1 MVLRIINDTKWRY
14 PIYFAVTVGNENR
27 IGLEDYLG
35 MEGLTFRLNSHKI
48 SLVDKEKMIGNLM
61 TDIGDVTWSKD
72 FIPSSLVNDKLDS
85 NRMGW
90 SRDFQ
95 TGYMFRNL
103 GNEDVYYSDQI
114 IRLMQ
119 NYRSGYLQ
127 LAVVYY
133 FEYQDILTDSSRR
146 PEEIETSRQ
155 KVLGV
160 LKKMDQNLPQKT
172 IPITTNDH
180 AFQIGHL
187 YSRIGEKD
195 VFRNI
200 LEDLNNRRNV
210 SVEEKLK
217 FGQAYIQELDDFN
230 SALNIFKGLYD
241 NYLGVENIVRTKGI
255 KKAGL
260 TQQSWDKW
268 QRMYG
273 EIVSSLVLTYRSTES
288 WEPMESVLN
297 DWLIRNPNDFNA
309 KEMLNEVQNNISS
322 NGIDSTGPSSIF
334 N

>member
-1 MVLRIINDTKWRY
+1 
-14 PIYFAVTVGNENR
+14 
-27 IGLEDYLG
+27 
-35 MEGLTFRLNSHKI
+35 
-48 SLVDKEKMIGNLM
+48 
-61 TDIGDVTWSKD
+61 
-72 FIPSSLVNDKLDS
+72 
-85 NRMGW
+85 
-90 SRDFQ
+90 
-95 TGYMFRNL
+95 MFRNL
-103 GNEDVYYSDQI
+103 GNEDVYYSDAI

-133 FEYQDILTDSSRR
+133 FEYQDMINDSSLR
-146 PEEIETSRQ
+146 PEEIETARQ
-155 KVLGV
+155 KVLKV
-160 LKKMDQNLPQKT
+160 LQKMDDNLPQKT

-195 VFRNI
+195 VFKSI
-200 LEDLNNRRNV
+200 LEDLNNRKNV

-217 FGQAYIQELDDFN
+217 FGQAYIQELNDYN
-230 SALNIFKGLYD
+230 SALNIFKELYD
-241 NYLGVENIVRTKGI
+241 SYLGVENIVRTKGI

-260 TQQSWDKW
+260 TQQTWDKW
-268 QRMYG
+268 QRLYG

-288 WEPMESVLN
+288 WKPMEEILN

-322 NGIDSTGPSSIF
+322 NGVDSISTSSIF